1 MTDSDASDP
10 YSGAHI
16 IANESEFAVEFGQF
30 LWSLLVIFFMIMY
43 FMILFSVVI
52 DLFRNHQMG
61 GFAKALW
68 IIFLIFIP
76 LISLLVY
83 VIVYGKSMAQRQQ
96 AAVVEAQQ
104 EQADYIKQVA
114 GTSPAEQIA
123 QAQQLLN
130 SGAIS
135 QDEFDKLKA
144 KALS

>member
-1 MTDSDASDP
+1 M
-10 YSGAHI
+10 
-16 IANESEFAVEFGQF
+16 EFGQF

-68 IIFLIFIP
+68 IIFLIFVP
-76 LISLLVY
+76 LISLLIY

-96 AAVVEAQQ
+96 TAVVEAQQ
-104 EQADYIKQVA
+104 EQDAYIKQVA

-135 QDEFDKLKA
+135 QAEFDKLKA
-144 KALS
+144 KAHS

>member
-1 MTDSDASDP
+1 MQ
-10 YSGAHI
+10 
-16 IANESEFAVEFGQF
+16 FGEF

-76 LISLLVY
+76 LLSLLIY

-96 AAVVEAQQ
+96 TAVVEAQQ
-104 EQADYIKQVA
+104 EQDAYIKQVA

>member
-1 MTDSDASDP
+1 M
-10 YSGAHI
+10 
-16 IANESEFAVEFGQF
+16 EFGEF
-30 LWSLLVIFFMIMY
+30 LWSLLIIFFMIMY

-76 LISLLVY
+76 LISLLIY

-104 EQADYIKQVA
+104 EQDAYIKQVA

>member
-1 MTDSDASDP
+1 M
-10 YSGAHI
+10 
-16 IANESEFAVEFGQF
+16 EFGQF
-30 LWSLLVIFFMIMY
+30 LWSLLLIFFMIMY

-76 LISLLVY
+76 LISLLIY
-83 VIVYGKSMAQRQQ
+83 VIVYGKSMAERQQ
-96 AAVVEAQQ
+96 TAVVEAQQ
-104 EQADYIKQVA
+104 DQAAYIKQVA

-135 QDEFDKLKA
+135 QAEFDKLKT

>member
-1 MTDSDASDP
+1 M
-10 YSGAHI
+10 
-16 IANESEFAVEFGQF
+16 EFGEF

-96 AAVVEAQQ
+96 AAVIDAQQ
-104 EQADYIKQVA
+104 EQDAYIKQVA

>member
-1 MTDSDASDP
+1 M
-10 YSGAHI
+10 
-16 IANESEFAVEFGQF
+16 EFGQF

-52 DLFRNHQMG
+52 DLFRNHEMG

-68 IIFLIFIP
+68 ILFLIFIP

-96 AAVVEAQQ
+96 AAVTQAQQ
-104 EQADYIKQVA
+104 EQDAYIKQVA

-135 QDEFDKLKA
+135 QEEFDKIKA

>member
-1 MTDSDASDP
+1 MCLN
-10 YSGAHI
+10 
-16 IANESEFAVEFGQF
+16 NESEFLVEFGQF
-30 LWSLLVIFFMIMY
+30 LWSLLIIFFMIMY

-76 LISLLVY
+76 LLSLLVY

-96 AAVVEAQQ
+96 QAVTEAQQ

-135 QDEFDKLKA
+135 QAEFDKLKA

>member
-1 MTDSDASDP
+1 M
-10 YSGAHI
+10 
-16 IANESEFAVEFGQF
+16 EFGQF

-83 VIVYGKSMAQRQQ
+83 VIVYGKSMATRQQ
-96 AAVVEAQQ
+96 QAVTEAQQ

>member
-1 MTDSDASDP
+1 
-10 YSGAHI
+10 
-16 IANESEFAVEFGQF
+16 VEFGQF

-96 AAVVEAQQ
+96 TAVVEAQQ
-104 EQADYIKQVA
+104 EQDAYIKQVA
-114 GTSPAEQIA
+114 GTSPAEQIS
-123 QAQQLLN
+123 QAQQLLT

-135 QDEFDKLKA
+135 QEEFDKLKA

>member
-1 MTDSDASDP
+1 M
-10 YSGAHI
+10 
-16 IANESEFAVEFGQF
+16 EFGQF

-68 IIFLIFIP
+68 IIFLIFVP
-76 LISLLVY
+76 LISLLIY

-96 AAVVEAQQ
+96 TAVVEAQQ
-104 EQADYIKQVA
+104 EQDAYIKQVA

-135 QDEFDKLKA
+135 QAEFDKLKT

>member
-1 MTDSDASDP
+1 
-10 YSGAHI
+10 
-16 IANESEFAVEFGQF
+16 VQFGEF
-30 LWSLLVIFFMIMY
+30 LWSLLLIFFMIMY

-76 LISLLVY
+76 LISLLIY
-83 VIVYGKSMAQRQQ
+83 VIVYGKSMAERQQ
-96 AAVVEAQQ
+96 SAVVQAQQ
-104 EQADYIKQVA
+104 DQDAYIKQVA

-135 QDEFDKLKA
+135 QDEFDKLKT
-144 KALS
+144 KALG

>member
-1 MTDSDASDP
+1 M
-10 YSGAHI
+10 
-16 IANESEFAVEFGQF
+16 EFGEF

-43 FMILFSVVI
+43 FIILFSVVI

-68 IIFLIFIP
+68 ILCLIFLP

-104 EQADYIKQVA
+104 EQDAYIKQVA

>member
-1 MTDSDASDP
+1 M
-10 YSGAHI
+10 
-16 IANESEFAVEFGQF
+16 EFGEF

-68 IIFLIFIP
+68 IIFLIVIP

-104 EQADYIKQVA
+104 EQDAYIKQVA

>member
-1 MTDSDASDP
+1 
-10 YSGAHI
+10 
-16 IANESEFAVEFGQF
+16 VEFGQF

-68 IIFLIFIP
+68 IIFLLCIP
-76 LISLLVY
+76 FISLLVY
-83 VIVYGKSMAQRQQ
+83 VIVYGKSMATRQQ
-96 AAVVEAQQ
+96 QAVTEAQQ

-135 QDEFDKLKA
+135 QAEFDKLKA

>member
-1 MTDSDASDP
+1 M
-10 YSGAHI
+10 
-16 IANESEFAVEFGQF
+16 NFGEF

-104 EQADYIKQVA
+104 EQDAYIKQVA

>member
-1 MTDSDASDP
+1 M
-10 YSGAHI
+10 
-16 IANESEFAVEFGQF
+16 EFGQF

-96 AAVVEAQQ
+96 SAVTEAQQ
-104 EQADYIKQVA
+104 EQDAYIKQVA

-123 QAQQLLN
+123 QAQQLLS

-135 QDEFDKLKA
+135 QDEYDTLKA

>member
-1 MTDSDASDP
+1 M
-10 YSGAHI
+10 
-16 IANESEFAVEFGQF
+16 EFGQF

-43 FMILFSVVI
+43 IMILFSVVI

-76 LISLLVY
+76 LISLLIY
-83 VIVYGKSMAQRQQ
+83 VIVYGKSMAERQQ
-96 AAVVEAQQ
+96 TAVVEAQQ
-104 EQADYIKQVA
+104 DQAAYIKQVA

-135 QDEFDKLKA
+135 QAEFDKLKT

>member
-1 MTDSDASDP
+1 M
-10 YSGAHI
+10 
-16 IANESEFAVEFGQF
+16 EFGQF

-96 AAVVEAQQ
+96 AAVAEAQQ
-104 EQADYIKQVA
+104 EQDNYIRQVA

-135 QDEFDKLKA
+135 QEEFDKLKA

>member
-1 MTDSDASDP
+1 M
-10 YSGAHI
+10 
-16 IANESEFAVEFGQF
+16 EFGQF

-76 LISLLVY
+76 LISLLIY

-96 AAVVEAQQ
+96 TAVVEAQQ
-104 EQADYIKQVA
+104 DQAAYIKQVA

-135 QDEFDKLKA
+135 QSEFDKLKA
-144 KALS
+144 KALG

>member
-1 MTDSDASDP
+1 
-10 YSGAHI
+10 
-16 IANESEFAVEFGQF
+16 VEFGQF
-30 LWSLLVIFFMIMY
+30 LWSLLIIFFMIMY

-83 VIVYGKSMAQRQQ
+83 VIVYGKGMAERQQ
-96 AAVVEAQQ
+96 SAVVQAQQ
-104 EQADYIKQVA
+104 DQDAYIKQVA

-135 QDEFDKLKA
+135 QDEFDKLKS
-144 KALS
+144 KALG

>member
-1 MTDSDASDP
+1 MQ
-10 YSGAHI
+10 
-16 IANESEFAVEFGQF
+16 FGEF
-30 LWSLLVIFFMIMY
+30 LWSLLLIFFMIMY

-61 GFAKALW
+61 GSAKALW

-76 LISLLVY
+76 LISLLIY
-83 VIVYGKSMAQRQQ
+83 VIVYGKSMAERQQ
-96 AAVVEAQQ
+96 SAVVQAQQ
-104 EQADYIKQVA
+104 DQDAYIKQVA

-135 QDEFDKLKA
+135 QDEFDKLKT

>member
-1 MTDSDASDP
+1 M
-10 YSGAHI
+10 
-16 IANESEFAVEFGQF
+16 EFGEF

-123 QAQQLLN
+123 QAQQLLS

-135 QDEFDKLKA
+135 QDEFDKIKA

>member
-1 MTDSDASDP
+1 
-10 YSGAHI
+10 
-16 IANESEFAVEFGQF
+16 VEFGQF
-30 LWSLLVIFFMIMY
+30 LWSLLLIFFMIMY

-68 IIFLIFIP
+68 ILFLIFIP

-83 VIVYGKSMAQRQQ
+83 VIVYGKGMAERQQ
-96 AAVVEAQQ
+96 SAVVQAQQ
-104 EQADYIKQVA
+104 DQDAYIKQVA

-135 QDEFDKLKA
+135 QDEFDKLKS
-144 KALS
+144 KALG

>member
-1 MTDSDASDP
+1 M
-10 YSGAHI
+10 
-16 IANESEFAVEFGQF
+16 EFGQF
-30 LWSLLVIFFMIMY
+30 LWSLLVLFFMIMY

-68 IIFLIFIP
+68 IIFLIFVP
-76 LISLLVY
+76 LISLLIY
-83 VIVYGKSMAQRQQ
+83 VIVYGKSMAMRQQ
-96 AAVVEAQQ
+96 QAVSDAQQ
-104 EQADYIKQVA
+104 EQDAYIKQVA

>member
-1 MTDSDASDP
+1 M
-10 YSGAHI
+10 
-16 IANESEFAVEFGQF
+16 EFGEF

-68 IIFLIFIP
+68 ILFLIFIP

-104 EQADYIKQVA
+104 EQDAYIKQVA

-123 QAQQLLN
+123 QAQQLLS

>member
-1 MTDSDASDP
+1 M
-10 YSGAHI
+10 
-16 IANESEFAVEFGQF
+16 EFGEF

-68 IIFLIFIP
+68 ILFLIFIP

-104 EQADYIKQVA
+104 EQDAYIKQVA

-123 QAQQLLN
+123 QAQQLLS

-135 QDEFDKLKA
+135 QDEYDKLKA

>member
-1 MTDSDASDP
+1 MQ
-10 YSGAHI
+10 
-16 IANESEFAVEFGQF
+16 FGEF
-30 LWSLLVIFFMIMY
+30 LWSLLLIFFMIMY

-76 LISLLVY
+76 LISLLIY
-83 VIVYGKSMAQRQQ
+83 VIVYGKSMAERQQ
-96 AAVVEAQQ
+96 SAVVQAQQ
-104 EQADYIKQVA
+104 DQDAYIKQVA

-130 SGAIS
+130 AGAIS
-135 QDEFDKLKA
+135 QDEFDKLKT